1 MAFAGPSSVFAAP
14 LNHFTIPLLRLLRL
28 FTGGRFFPPPSSR
41 FAPALNHFTICSLD
55 RLLRLLTGGGFTP
68 GPSSRF
74 APALNHFSIPL
85 ELLATREMCC
95 CCKCS
100 FAWTSWFMTIARSR
114 LRRVLS
120 GAVVSSESWRSAE
133 RRDIDVIMRVVT
145 APSTHTHTRCYGLYL
160 AKTYLLVAIGT
171 VRTAGVVKRGKMLH
185 TPPPTRPRP
194 IVLRPV
200 CTARA

>member
-74 APALNHFSIPL
+74 APTLNHFSIPL
-85 ELLATREMCC
+85 ELLAKREMCC

-100 FAWTSWFMTIARSR
+100 FALTSWFMTIARSR

-133 RRDIDVIMRVVT
+133 RRNIDVIMRVVT
-145 APSTHTHTRCYGLYL
+145 APSTHTQDATDCIWLKL
-160 AKTYLLVAIGT
+160 TY
-171 VRTAGVVKRGKMLH
+171 
-185 TPPPTRPRP
+185 
-194 IVLRPV
+194 
-200 CTARA
+200 